1 MDYEGYACSGH
12 PDLNSSVKKGRFVI
26 EMIGR
31 GWLVKRV
38 ANTTNK
44 EVTRRTNKTVPR
56 MNDPIR
62 IVPLHPPSELYRP
75 SAGITAPPAAQLT
88 YRGGPLLDSVKVFSI
103 FWGQVWQTSPNSD
116 LANQINQFF
125 RFAVS
130 SALIDQLAEYSV
142 PSQPIGHGSFIG
154 TVTITQPTLFHA
166 VTDAAIQKMLQQ
178 EIKSNSS
185 IPQADANTLYFIYL
199 PPGTAV
205 VQGGSRSCQAFCGYH
220 DTFGSGIYYA
230 VMPFPNCAGC
240 LGGLTNL
247 DALTTTSSH
256 EFCEAITDPVP
267 GQGWY
272 DDTHGEIGD
281 ICAWQTKKLG
291 NYTVQLEWSNRD
303 ASCK

>member
-1 MDYEGYACSGH
+1 MKRGAK
-12 PDLNSSVKKGRFVI
+12 NTINKK
-26 EMIGR
+26 
-31 GWLVKRV
+31 
-38 ANTTNK
+38 
-44 EVTRRTNKTVPR
+44 VTRRANKKVTR

-62 IVPLHPPSELYRP
+62 IVPMHLPSELYRP
-75 SAGITAPPAAQLT
+75 SAGIAAPPAAQPG
-88 YRGGPLLDSVKVFSI
+88 YRGGPLLDSIKVFTI
-103 FWGQVWQTSPNSD
+103 FWGQVWHTSPNSD

-125 RFAVS
+125 RFVVS
-130 SALIDQLAEYSV
+130 SALVDQLAEYSV
-142 PSQPIGHGSFIG
+142 PGQPIGHGSFIG
-154 TVTITQPTLFHA
+154 TVTIIQPKLSHS
-166 VTDAAIQKMLQQ
+166 VTDATIQKTLQQ

-185 IPQADANTLYFIYL
+185 VPTPDANTLYFVYL

-240 LGGLTNL
+240 LGGMTNL
-247 DALTTTSSH
+247 DALTSTSSH
-256 EFCEAITDPVP
+256 ELCEAITDPLP

-291 NYTVQLEWSNRD
+291 NYTVQLEWSNQD

>member
-1 MDYEGYACSGH
+1 
-12 PDLNSSVKKGRFVI
+12 
-26 EMIGR
+26 
-31 GWLVKRV
+31 VKRI
-38 ANTTNK
+38 AK
-44 EVTRRTNKTVPR
+44 KPADKKVTRRSKNKVSR

-62 IVPLHPPSELYRP
+62 IVPLHLPSELYRP
-75 SAGITAPPAAQLT
+75 AAGIAAPPAAELT
-88 YRGGPLLDSVKVFSI
+88 YRGGPLLNSVKVFTI
-103 FWGQVWQTSPNSD
+103 FWGQVWQTSPNSEF
-116 LANQINQFF
+116 ANQINQFF
-125 RFAVS
+125 QFLVS
-130 SALIDQLAEYSV
+130 SALIDQLAEYNV
-142 PSQPIGHGSFIG
+142 PGKAIGHGSLIG
-154 TVTITQPTLFHA
+154 TVTITEPALSSSIS
-166 VTDAAIQKMLQQ
+166 DSAIQQMLQQ
-178 EIKSNSS
+178 EIKGNSS
-185 IPQADANTLYFIYL
+185 VPKPDANTLYFIYL

-240 LGGLTNL
+240 LGGLTTL
-247 DALTTTSSH
+247 DALTSTSSH

-291 NYTVQLEWSNRD
+291 NYTVQLEWSNKD

>member
-1 MDYEGYACSGH
+1 
-12 PDLNSSVKKGRFVI
+12 
-26 EMIGR
+26 
-31 GWLVKRV
+31 VKR
-38 ANTTNK
+38 AAKNATGRR
-44 EVTRRTNKTVPR
+44 VTRGRNQNVSR

-62 IVPLHPPSELYRP
+62 IVPLHLPSELYRP
-75 SAGITAPPAAQLT
+75 SAGIAAPPAAQLT
-88 YRGGPLLDSVKVFSI
+88 YRGGPLLDSVKVFTI
-103 FWGQVWQTSPNSD
+103 FWGQAWQASPNSG

-125 RFAVS
+125 KFVVG

-142 PSQPIGHGSFIG
+142 PGQAIGQGAFIG
-154 TVTITQPTLFHA
+154 SAAIAQPSLAHS
-166 VTDAAIQKMLQQ
+166 VTDAAIQQMLQQ

-185 IPQADANTLYFIYL
+185 VPKPDANTLYFIYL

-240 LGGLTNL
+240 LGGMTNL
-247 DALTTTSSH
+247 DALTSTSSH

-272 DDTHGEIGD
+272 DDTQGEIGD

-291 NYTVQLEWSNRD
+291 NYTVQLEWSNQ
-303 ASCK
+303 ATSCK